1 MQDAAVGTHHGGLGL
16 GRDGGGH
23 RDRGP
28 GEDVVFARLGHRVQR
43 GTALFYQEE
52 FTEVFSNWFL

>member
-1 MQDAAVGTHHGGLGL
+1 MKMQVAAVGTHHGGVGR
-16 GRDGGGH
+16 GRDCGGH

-43 GTALFYQEE
+43 GTALFYRRIHGGIFEL
-52 FTEVFSNWFL
+52 V